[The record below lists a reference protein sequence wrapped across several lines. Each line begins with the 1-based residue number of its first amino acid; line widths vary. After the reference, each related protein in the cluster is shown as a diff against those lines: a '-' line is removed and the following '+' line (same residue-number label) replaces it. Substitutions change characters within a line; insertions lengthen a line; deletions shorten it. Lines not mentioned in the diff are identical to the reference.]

1 MKIIDVRTKDEYD
14 CGHIENAELFD
25 IMNMMYGKF
34 PEVSKDE
41 EILLYCES
49 GSRATIA
56 KSMMEQNGFMNIKNG
71 GGINDMINGGYKC

>member
-1 MKIIDVRTKDEYD
+1 MKIIDVRTKEEYES
-14 CGHIENAELFD
+14 GHIQNAELFD

-34 PEVSKDE
+34 PEISKNE

-56 KSMMEQNGFMNIKNG
+56 KSMMEQNGFTNVKNG
-71 GGINDMINGGYKC
+71 GGIDDMISSGYKC